1 MSTINNALALI
12 PDTIPME
19 VMDNCIL
26 TRLDLS
32 DWSALSRTCTIW
44 QKQIQHRLFPEKLKE
59 IKFGK
64 DKWLKIPGV
73 QDVGEEPV
81 LSADPVEKLKAKIFV
96 ECPFFNK
103 LDATQAHR
111 FEGGK
116 IKKAWQTHM
125 LILFPEKINGE
136 SRTANSIGKIFHFLK
151 EAGSKSC
158 YENIKGNED

>member
-32 DWSALSRTCTIW
+32 DWSALSRTSTIW
-44 QKQIQHRLFPEKLKE
+44 QKQIQHRLFPEMLKE

-73 QDVGEEPV
+73 KDVGEEPV
-81 LSADPVEKLKAKIFV
+81 LSADQVEKLKAKLCV
-96 ECPFFNK
+96 ECPFFNQP
-103 LDATQAHR
+103 DTFQAHR
-111 FEGGK
+111 F
-116 IKKAWQTHM
+116 QD
-125 LILFPEKINGE
+125 
-136 SRTANSIGKIFHFLK
+136 
-151 EAGSKSC
+151 SKT
-158 YENIKGNED
+158 NKT